1 MSKVAL
7 TGNASGTGTLTV
19 AAPNTN
25 SDYTLTLPQSTGTM
39 ATEAYADAV
48 TPAAL
53 STASG
58 SAPSYSARAWV
69 QYLGYDGTVNGSG
82 NVSSV
87 TDNGTGDFTVNFTS
101 AMPDTNYSWAIG
113 YSSNPGS
120 AQRNRGFFELETIS
134 TGSSRIYQTDNAGS
148 AWDMTI
154 TTFQV
159 FR

>member
-1 MSKVAL
+1 MAITLNGTTGIDAGASLEADAITLAGANVA
-7 TGNASGTGTLTV
+7 T
-19 AAPNTN
+19 
-25 SDYTLTLPQSTGTM
+25 Q
-39 ATEAYADAV
+39 AYADAV

-69 QYLGYDGTVNGSG
+69 QYNGTNGTVNGSG

-87 TDNGTGDFTVNFTS
+87 TDNGTGDFTVNFTT
-101 AMPDTNYSWAIG
+101 AMSDANYSWAIG
-113 YSSNPGS
+113 YSVNPGV
-120 AQRNRGFFELETIS
+120 AQRNRGFFELENIS
-134 TGSSRIYQTDNAGS
+134 TGSSRIYQIDDTGA
-148 AWDMTI
+148 AWDITK